1 MIKTELHSL
10 YSCRSRRCTRM
21 SVLCSYHIFSM
32 HIIDA
37 AAVVVVMKFISYAAA
52 LMHGYVCSL
61 LSPVGCFSRFVVSL
75 TFTVVV
81 YAIGWYG

>member
-21 SVLCSYHIFSM
+21 SVLCSYHVPVFSM

-61 LSPVGCFSRFVVSL
+61 CLLLVVFRGSLYHLPSPSSCMP
-75 TFTVVV
+75 
-81 YAIGWYG
+81 